1 MLKFGIF
8 IDFTRHGLS
17 GMRQLA
23 LGISPP
29 PEPSLENFVP
39 GQNAELLARLRDL
52 KAGRLAESIVYVWGE
67 AGSGRSHLL
76 RACAGAAIATAD
88 DVGLLDERGQIDLF
102 NRINAAR
109 EDGTAVLAAGD
120 APPAQL
126 GLREDLK
133 SRLAWGLVYH
143 VKPLTD
149 AERALYLASE
159 AERRGMRLSDEI
171 VAWLLVRVRRDLASL
186 GSILDALDR
195 ASLEQKRHLTLPLV
209 REVLKALDE

>member
-1 MLKFGIF
+1 
-8 IDFTRHGLS
+8 
-17 GMRQLA
+17 MRQLA

-29 PEPSLENFVP
+29 PEPSLDNFVP

-52 KAGRLAESIVYVWGE
+52 KAGRLAESILYIWGE

-76 RACAGAAIATAD
+76 QACARSDLAIAD
-88 DVGLLDERGQIDLF
+88 DVETLDERGQIELF

-109 EDGTAVLAAGD
+109 EASTAVLAAGN

-126 GLREDLK
+126 RLREDLK

-143 VKPLTD
+143 VKALSD
-149 AERALYLASE
+149 AERSLYLVAE
-159 AERRGMRLSDEI
+159 AERRGMRLADDVVSY
-171 VAWLLVRVRRDLASL
+171 LLVRVRRDLASL

-195 ASLEQKRHLTLPLV
+195 ASLEQKRHLTVPLV
-209 REVLKALDE
+209 RDVLKTLDE

>member
-1 MLKFGIF
+1 
-8 IDFTRHGLS
+8 
-17 GMRQLA
+17 MRQLA

-29 PEPSLENFVP
+29 PEPSLDNFVA
-39 GQNAELLARLRDL
+39 GQNAELLARLREL
-52 KAGRLAESIVYVWGE
+52 KAGGLAENIVYIWGE

-76 RACAGAAIATAD
+76 KACARPGVATAD
-88 DVGLLDERGQIDLF
+88 DVDNLDEAGQIDLF
-102 NRINAAR
+102 NRINSAR
-109 EDGTAVLAAGD
+109 EAGTAVLAAGS

-126 GLREDLK
+126 RLREDVK

-149 AERALYLASE
+149 VERALYLAHE
-159 AERRGMRLSDEI
+159 ADRRGMQLGQD
-171 VAWLLVRVRRDLASL
+171 VAAYLLARVRRDLASL

-209 REVLKALDE
+209 REVLKTLDE

>member
-1 MLKFGIF
+1 
-8 IDFTRHGLS
+8 
-17 GMRQLA
+17 MRQLA

-29 PEPSLENFVP
+29 PEPSLDNFVP

-52 KAGRLAESIVYVWGE
+52 KAGKLAESIVYIWGE

-76 RACAGAAIATAD
+76 HACARAGLVTAD
-88 DVGLLDERGQIDLF
+88 DVDALDERRQIELF
-102 NRINAAR
+102 NQINAAR
-109 EDGTAVLAAGD
+109 EAGTAVLAAGD

-126 GLREDLK
+126 GLREDVK

-143 VKPLTD
+143 VKALSD
-149 AERALYLASE
+149 AERSLYLVAE
-159 AERRGMRLSDEI
+159 GERRGMRLADDVVSY
-171 VAWLLVRVRRDLASL
+171 LLARVRRDLASL

-209 REVLKALDE
+209 RDVLKTLDE

>member
-1 MLKFGIF
+1 
-8 IDFTRHGLS
+8 
-17 GMRQLA
+17 MRQLA

-29 PEPSLENFVP
+29 PEPSLDNFVP

-52 KAGRLAESIVYVWGE
+52 KAGRLAESIVYIWGE
-67 AGSGRSHLL
+67 AGSGRTHLL
-76 RACAGAAIATAD
+76 QACLRPGVATAD
-88 DVGLLDERGQIDLF
+88 DVDALDERSQIDLF

-109 EDGTAVLAAGD
+109 EAGTAVLAAGS

-143 VKPLTD
+143 LKPLTD
-149 AERALYLASE
+149 AERALYLAAE
-159 AERRGMRLSDEI
+159 AGRRGMRLGED
-171 VAWLLVRVRRDLASL
+171 VAAYLLVRVRRDLASL

-209 REVLKALDE
+209 RDVLKTLDE

>member
-1 MLKFGIF
+1 MLKFVIF

-29 PEPSLENFVP
+29 PEPSLDNFVA
-39 GQNAELLARLRDL
+39 GQNAELLARLREL
-52 KAGRLAESIVYVWGE
+52 KAGRLAENIVYIWGE
-67 AGSGRSHLL
+67 AASGRSHLL
-76 RACAGAAIATAD
+76 HACARSGLATAD
-88 DVGLLDERGQIDLF
+88 DVDNLDEAGQIDLF
-102 NRINAAR
+102 NRINSAR
-109 EDGTAVLAAGD
+109 EDGTAVLAAGS

-126 GLREDLK
+126 RLREDLR

-149 AERALYLASE
+149 TDRERYLASE
-159 AERRGMRLSDEI
+159 ADRRGMRLGDD
-171 VAWLLVRVRRDLASL
+171 VAAYLLVRVRRDLASL

-209 REVLKALDE
+209 RDVLKTLDE

>member
-1 MLKFGIF
+1 
-8 IDFTRHGLS
+8 
-17 GMRQLA
+17 MRQLA

-29 PEPSLENFVP
+29 PQPSLDNFVP
-39 GQNAELLARLRDL
+39 GQNAELLARLREL
-52 KAGRLAESIVYVWGE
+52 KAGGLAENIVYIWGE

-76 RACAGAAIATAD
+76 QACVRRGLTVAD
-88 DVGLLDERGQIDLF
+88 DVDHLDDAGQIDLF

-109 EDGTAVLAAGD
+109 EAGTAVLAAGS

-126 GLREDLK
+126 RLREDLR

-149 AERALYLASE
+149 DERALYLAGE
-159 AERRGMRLSDEI
+159 AERRGMRLGDDA
-171 VAWLLVRVRRDLASL
+171 VAYLLARVRRDLASL

-209 REVLKALDE
+209 REVLKARDE